1 MIRRRAFAA
10 LLMFALLTPTLVV
23 RAQQPTPTPT
33 PTPTAQATAT
43 PPAAANDPV
52 ERIKDEGLKRSQ
64 VMQTIQHLTEVI
76 GPRLTGSPALKR
88 ANEWTRERLAGWGL
102 QNAHL
107 EGWQFGRGWTL
118 ERFSAEVVAPQS
130 FPLLAYPKAWSPG
143 TNGALTGEIVNVEAR
158 TEEELQR
165 YKGRLKG
172 AFVMAGTVRELKAEF
187 ERPRASRM
195 TEKELLELA
204 DAPDPAT
211 VPPRTPRQLT
221 TEQRTAAAFAAR
233 KIQFYYEEGAALL
246 IDSSRS
252 GDGGMLQFV
261 QSAAIPTH
269 LETAAGGRVRIW
281 DKNAPQVLPQISISN
296 DHYNRLARMI
306 AAGERPRA
314 TVNLAVRFNDDDPM
328 SYNTVAEIPGT
339 DLKDEVVMLGA
350 HLDSWHTATGA
361 TDNAAGVGIMMEA
374 VRILRA
380 LNLQPRRTVRIAL
393 WSGEEQGLF
402 GSRAYVREHFGP
414 VGEQTAQQP
423 ASAATGAATAATTP
437 PTFKPEYDKLSV
449 YFNAD
454 SGTGRI
460 RGVYLQGN
468 EALRPFFR
476 RWLEPFRSMGAS
488 TITASNAGGSD
499 FLSFDAVGL
508 NGIDFM
514 QDEIEYGTR
523 TWHSN
528 QDTFDRVQA
537 EDVKQAAVIVAA
549 FVYNAAMTDERLPR
563 KAFRGVRPAL

>member
-10 LLMFALLTPTLVV
+10 LLMFALLVPPFV
-23 RAQQPTPTPT
+23 RAQQPSPTPT
-33 PTPTAQATAT
+33 PTPTAQTPAT
-43 PPAAANDPV
+43 PTAAAPSDPV
-52 ERIKDEGLKRSQ
+52 ERIKEEGLKRSQ

-88 ANEWTRERLAGWGL
+88 ANEWTRDRLAGWGL

-143 TNGALTGEIVNVEAR
+143 TQGALTGEIVNVEAR

-172 AFVMAGTVRELKAEF
+172 AFVMVGSVRELKAEF

-211 VPPRTPRQLT
+211 VPPRPARQLT

-261 QSAAIPTH
+261 QSALVPTH

-314 TVNLAVRFNDDDPM
+314 TVNIATRFNDEDPM

-414 VGEQTAQQP
+414 VNEQTSPP
-423 ASAATGAATAATTP
+423 ASGTTGATAATSA

-468 EALRPFFR
+468 EALRPIFR

-488 TITASNAGGSD
+488 TITVSNAGGSD
-499 FLSFDAVGL
+499 FLAFDAVGL

-528 QDTFDRVQA
+528 QDTFDRIQA
-537 EDVKQAAVIVAA
+537 DDVKQAAIIVAA
-549 FVYNAAMTDERLPR
+549 FVYHAATMDERLPR
-563 KAFRGVRPAL
+563 KPFRGVRPAL